1 MKARTSQVTEG
12 FNPVGKI
19 RASDQVRG
27 QIVAMLKSGRLQV
40 GDQLPTESS
49 LARRMGVSQVPVREA
64 VKSLEHMGLLTVR
77 RGSGGGV
84 FVAEP
89 SLEPFSRFFTL
100 LLSMGKASIHEITQA
115 RLMFEPG
122 VAGLAAQNAEPE
134 QVAALKRAHQ
144 EYESAVLGDQP
155 RKMADMEF
163 HVVLAEASHNQVLE
177 MLLKALVPLL
187 FRTAQDHEFTRSDR
201 MKGIREHEA
210 VLAAVETRDP
220 AAAQEAMSEHVR
232 RMATYWK

>member
-1 MKARTSQVTEG
+1 MKARASQLAEG
-12 FNPVGKI
+12 FNPVAKT

-27 QIVAMLKSGRLQV
+27 QIVAMLKNGRLRV
-40 GDQLPTESS
+40 GDQLPPEST
-49 LARRMGVSQVPVREA
+49 LARTMGVSQVPVREA
-64 VKSLEHMGLLTVR
+64 VKSLEHMGLLTVK

-100 LLSMGKASIHEITQA
+100 LLSMGKASVNEITQA

-122 VAGLAAQNAEPE
+122 VAALAAQNAEPD
-134 QVAALKRAHQ
+134 QVTALRRAHQ
-144 EYESAVLGDQP
+144 EYEAAVLGDQP

-163 HVVLAEASHNQVLE
+163 HVILAESSRNQVLE

-187 FRTAQDHEFTRSDR
+187 FRTVQDHEFTRGDR
-201 MKGIREHEA
+201 MKGILEHEA
-210 VLAAVETRDP
+210 VLLAVEARDP